1 MCSRLEKIRAE
12 PRPSKVD
19 VKWHWGNGF
28 CAFVAAENG
37 GPRSY
42 AAHATPQKYNL
53 AELRREGDVF
63 CAMCERLWA
72 QRLMASRGRGS
83 EVTEFV
89 RNPEP
94 LRSIA
99 G

>member
-19 VKWHWGNGF
+19 VKWHLGNGF
-28 CAFVAAENG
+28 CAFVAAEDG

-42 AAHATPQKYNL
+42 AAHATPQKCNS

-63 CAMCERLWA
+63 CAARERLWP
-72 QRLMASRGRGS
+72 QRPMASRGRGS

-89 RNPEP
+89 RDPEP

-99 G
+99 S